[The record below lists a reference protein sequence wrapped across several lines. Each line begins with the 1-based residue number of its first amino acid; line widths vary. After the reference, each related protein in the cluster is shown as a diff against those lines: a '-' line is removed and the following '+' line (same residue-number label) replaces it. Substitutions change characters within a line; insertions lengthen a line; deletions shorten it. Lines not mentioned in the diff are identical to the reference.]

1 VHANLLFYADLV
13 CGSVHVRRL
22 TEDNK
27 EEKELVD
34 IATHWGEP
42 HISYVVVSL

>member
-1 VHANLLFYADLV
+1 VLCQAREGESGEVREDLLSYAELG

-27 EEKELVD
+27 EKK
-34 IATHWGEP
+34 IWWM
-42 HISYVVVSL
+42 